1 MNTKNSTDTLKNIYD
16 VIKILFPDWSIKIFI
31 VMYRKVHKIMVI
43 YTYLG
48 FMDMK
53 NSTDTLRS
61 IYDVIKILFAD
72 WPIKRFIVTYSKV
85 HKIMVI

>member
-1 MNTKNSTDTLKNIYD
+1 
-16 VIKILFPDWSIKIFI
+16 
-31 VMYRKVHKIMVI
+31 
-43 YTYLG
+43 
-48 FMDMK
+48 MDMK

-72 WPIKRFIVTYSKV
+72 WSIKIFIVAYRKV